1 MQTSVKVGFAQVS
14 LTAQKIY
21 VTQILGEGVAPG
33 SPTPSGQYTYVLRTS
48 LPWMWW

>member
-21 VTQILGEGVAPG
+21 VTQILGEGVAPD
-33 SPTPSGQYTYVLRTS
+33 SPPSGPYTYVLRTS
-48 LPWMWW
+48 LPCM